1 MKQNKLIV
9 AVAPDNDR
17 RIEIMRRLI
26 IDNGFAFT
34 RTDAAKLIRGSVH
47 AADVVG
53 AYFVIAD
60 NFRFHES
67 PITVQRLYQM
77 AARGIFV
84 LLGVK
89 SLPRQYE
96 FICEA
101 HFE

>member
-9 AVAPDNDR
+9 AVHPDTNQ

-26 IDNGFAFT
+26 IKHGFAFT
-34 RTDAAKLIRGSVH
+34 RTDANKLITSGVH
-47 AADVVG
+47 AADTIG

-67 PITVQRLYQM
+67 PLTLSRLYQM
-77 AARGIFV
+77 AAQGIFV
-84 LLGVK
+84 LLGSK
-89 SLPRQYE
+89 TLPRQYE

-101 HFE
+101 YFE